1 VNRDLQKRRWL
12 DTLLQ
17 QKGGWLRD
25 VLLFPLSIISWIYG
39 VVVWIRALCYRH
51 GLFKTRQ
58 FPCRVLSV
66 GNITLGGT
74 GKTPLVAAL
83 ARELSHRGMKVGIL
97 SRGYKGTKERKGG
110 MVSDGAQIY
119 LAPSEGGDEPC
130 MLATMVSGVPVL
142 VGKKRYEMGLH
153 ALERFGLDCLIL
165 DDGFQHRRIKRDVD
179 IVLVD
184 SRRGFGNGRLFPRGP
199 LREPLSCLRRASLI
213 VLTKAEPSQSLDE
226 LEGVLRSHAPATPL
240 YHSRYKPRALVEGIS
255 GKTVSPQFLQGK
267 KVLAFAGIVDPE
279 YFVYLLKGLGAEVV
293 QAIHF
298 PDHYRYTPKDV
309 IMMCEHKDT
318 VDLFVTTEKDYVKL
332 QAIPLNDL
340 PLFIL
345 TIEQEVIEKAFDQ
358 SVFSFLSS

>member
-1 VNRDLQKRRWL
+1 MK
-12 DTLLQ
+12 
-17 QKGGWLRD
+17 D

-39 VVVWIRALCYRH
+39 VLIWTRALCYRH

-58 FPCRVLSV
+58 LPCRVLSV

-74 GKTPLVAAL
+74 GKSPLVAAL
-83 ARELSHRGMKVGIL
+83 ARELSRRGMKVGIL
-97 SRGYKGTKERKGG
+97 SRGYKGTKERTGG
-110 MVSDGAQIY
+110 VVSDGAQIY
-119 LAPSEGGDEPC
+119 LTPSEGGDEPF

-142 VGKKRYEMGLH
+142 VGKKRYVMGIL
-153 ALERFGLDCLIL
+153 AYERFGLDCLIL

-184 SRRGFGNGRLFPRGP
+184 ARRGFSNGRLFPRGT
-199 LREPLSCLRRASLI
+199 LREPLSCLRRASLF

-226 LEGVLRSHAPATPL
+226 LEGILRSHAPAIPL
-240 YHSRYKPRALVEGIS
+240 YHSRYKPRVLVEGIS

-279 YFVYLLKGLGAEVV
+279 YFVYLLKKLGAEIV
-293 QAIHF
+293 QEINF
-298 PDHYRYTPKDV
+298 PDHYSYTPQDV
-309 IMMCEHKDT
+309 MMMRKHKDT

-332 QAIPLNDL
+332 QAIPLDDL

-345 TIEQEVIEKAFDQ
+345 TIEQEVMEKAFYQ
-358 SVFSFLSS
+358 SVFSSLAS